1 MTWSRCVL
9 CLASRLAEF
18 RCSREFELHCFC
30 FPSGRIIQYA
40 FCILAVF
47 STSFYPFSLQGHCLC
62 NFYGDL
68 IIVMHL
74 RLKDFEIKI
83 HFLII
88 PSWHVLHLHRY
99 ANSCKKRKPNTFSS
113 DLLTLSNSASLHL
126 LMFLDP
132 LC

>member
-1 MTWSRCVL
+1 MMWFGCVL

-18 RCSREFELHCFC
+18 RCSQEFELHCFC
-30 FPSGRIIQYA
+30 SFPSGRIIQYA
-40 FCILAVF
+40 FFLLLNLAVF
-47 STSFYPFSLQGHCLC
+47 STSFHPFSSQGHCLC

-74 RLKDFEIKI
+74 RLKDSEIKI

-99 ANSCKKRKPNTFSS
+99 TKKRKPNTFSS

-126 LMFLDP
+126 LFLDP